1 MKPEFMRLRRALALA
16 LATLLSAAGLALLSP
31 ASAALAHHNTVSVS
45 AACVDNTWTITWKI
59 TNSERYKSETIVGSN
74 QQAIVPIGT
83 KIGAAE
89 TFVAQE
95 TVDGPTYKTLTVVGH
110 WPKGNVT
117 DKPRSATITPN
128 DFRGTCEQPP
138 ISPPVEPPV
147 DPQPPVTPPVT
158 PEITL
163 SAQPCVYAGTS
174 TTDVTASVSG
184 LPNGANYTI
193 RLFAGPT
200 VVDSATGTAGSG
212 TVTATFTGL
221 APGDYRAEVEA
232 TGSTSA
238 TSSTITAVDCAPQAP
253 PIDPEE
259 PLPPISTPR
268 LVITPVD
275 CSSDVTTPTVSVSVT
290 GLDAAAEYEVVLLN
304 EAGASVASQIIT
316 GVTND
321 EVIFQGLEAPASYAA
336 VLKVQPDGVIVSETV
351 DLADV
356 VPCVAGSV
364 ALPTLPLPEAA
375 PSQQLPTLPVT
386 GPGEFAALAAFAALL
401 LTAGGFVVTTRLR
414 RRAVLAQDL

>member
-59 TNSERYKSETIVGSN
+59 TNSERYKSETITQSN
-74 QQAIVPIGT
+74 QPAIVPVGT
-83 KIGAAE
+83 TIGAAE
-89 TFVAQE
+89 TFVATE
-95 TVDGPTYKTLTVVGH
+95 TVDGPIYKTLTVVGH
-110 WPKGNVT
+110 WPSGKVT

-138 ISPPVEPPV
+138 VYPPV
-147 DPQPPVTPPVT
+147 DPQPPVTP
-158 PEITL
+158 EIAL

-174 TTDVTASVSG
+174 TTDVTASVTG
-184 LPNGANYTI
+184 LPNGATYTV
-193 RLFAGPT
+193 RLFSGPT
-200 VVDSATGTAGSG
+200 VVDSATGTAGTG
-212 TVTATFTGL
+212 TVTATFSGL

-259 PLPPISTPR
+259 PLPPVSTPR

-290 GLDAAAEYEVVLLN
+290 GLDAAEEYEVVLLN
-304 EAGASVASQIIT
+304 ETGASVASQIIT

-336 VLKVQPDGVIVSETV
+336 VLQLQPGGSVVSETV

-356 VPCVAGSV
+356 VPCIAEAVT
-364 ALPTLPLPEAA
+364 LPTLPLPGAA

-414 RRAVLAQDL
+414 RRAALALDA

>member
-16 LATLLSAAGLALLSP
+16 LATLLSAAGLVILSP
-31 ASAALAHHNTVSVS
+31 AGAALAHHNTVRVSV
-45 AACVDNTWTITWKI
+45 ACIDSTATWQITWQI
-59 TNSERYKSETIVGSN
+59 TNSEYNKKETIIRSSLAAVPVGTE
-74 QQAIVPIGT
+74 IGPGKT
-83 KIGAAE
+83 V
-89 TFVAQE
+89 TFTE
-95 TVDGPTYKTLTVVGH
+95 TVSEPTKKVLTVTGKWTNGVKH
-110 WPKGNVT
+110 T
-117 DKPRSATITPN
+117 DSGTLEKKH
-128 DFRGTCEQPP
+128 FRGDCEL
-138 ISPPVEPPV
+138 PPVYPPVDPPV

-158 PEITL
+158 PEIAL

-184 LPNGANYTI
+184 LPNGASYTI
-193 RLFAGPT
+193 RLFSGPT
-200 VVDSATGTAGSG
+200 VVDSATGTAGTG

-238 TSSTITAVDCAPQAP
+238 TSSTVTAVDCAPQVP

-259 PLPPISTPR
+259 PLPPVSTPR

-290 GLDAAAEYEVVLLN
+290 GLDAAEEYGVVLLD
-304 EAGASVASQIIT
+304 EAGASVASQIVT
-316 GVTND
+316 GVSND

-336 VLKVQPDGVIVSETV
+336 VLQLQPGGSVVSETV
-351 DLADV
+351 DLANV
-356 VPCVAGSV
+356 VPCIAETVT
-364 ALPTLPLPEAA
+364 LPTLPLPEAT

-414 RRAVLAQDL
+414 RRAALAQNA

>member
-59 TNSERYKSETIVGSN
+59 TNSERYKSETIITSN
-74 QQAIVPIGT
+74 QPEIVPVGT

-89 TFVAQE
+89 TFVATE
-95 TVDGPTYKTLTVVGH
+95 TVDGPTYRTLTVVGH
-110 WPKGNVT
+110 WSKGNVT

-128 DFRGTCEQPP
+128 DFRGKCEL
-138 ISPPVEPPV
+138 PPVYPPVDPPV
-147 DPQPPVTPPVT
+147 DPQPPVTP
-158 PEITL
+158 EIALT
-163 SAQPCVYAGTS
+163 AEPCVYAGTS

-184 LPNGANYTI
+184 LPNGATYTI
-193 RLFAGPT
+193 RLFSGPT
-200 VVDSATGTAGSG
+200 VVDSATGTAGNG
-212 TVTATFTGL
+212 TVTATFAGL

-259 PLPPISTPR
+259 PLPPVSTPR

-290 GLDAAAEYEVVLLN
+290 GLEAAEEYEVVLLD

-336 VLKVQPDGVIVSETV
+336 VLQLQPGGSVVGETV

-356 VPCVAGSV
+356 VPCIAESV
-364 ALPTLPLPEAA
+364 TLPTLPLPEAA

-401 LTAGGFVVTTRLR
+401 MAAGGFVVTTRLR
-414 RRAVLAQDL
+414 RRAALAQDA

>member
-1 MKPEFMRLRRALALA
+1 M
-16 LATLLSAAGLALLSP
+16 
-31 ASAALAHHNTVSVS
+31 S

-59 TNSERYKSETIVGSN
+59 TNSERYKSETIIKSN
-74 QQAIVPIGT
+74 QAIVPVGT

-89 TFVAQE
+89 TFVATE
-95 TVDGPTYKTLTVVGH
+95 TVEGPTYKTLTVVGH
-110 WPKGNVT
+110 WPKGKVT

-128 DFRGTCEQPP
+128 DFRGTCAQPP
-138 ISPPVEPPV
+138 VYPPVDPPV

-158 PEITL
+158 PEIAL

-184 LPNGANYTI
+184 LPNGASYTI
-193 RLFAGPT
+193 RLFSGPT
-200 VVDSATGTAGSG
+200 VVDSATGTAGPG

-232 TGSTSA
+232 TGSSSA
-238 TSSTITAVDCAPQAP
+238 TSSTVTAVDCAPQAP

-259 PLPPISTPR
+259 PLPPVSTPR

-290 GLDAAAEYEVVLLN
+290 GLDAAEEYEVVLLD
-304 EAGASVASQIIT
+304 EAGASVASQVVT
-316 GVTND
+316 GVSND

-336 VLKVQPDGVIVSETV
+336 VLQLQPGGSVVGETV
-351 DLADV
+351 DLANV
-356 VPCVAGSV
+356 VPCIAETVT
-364 ALPTLPLPEAA
+364 LPTLPLPEAT

-414 RRAVLAQDL
+414 RRAALAQDA